1 MTIYMSQAV
10 YISPPMLIGKTEW
23 CLVVYQHVSYRLCTD
38 YHWRRSNHDDWMPS
52 KKWPSYDGNDTH
64 DGLPRTLLK
73 LWKRE
78 ALALK
83 KHGLHHDREE
93 AEQLNLL

>member
-1 MTIYMSQAV
+1 
-10 YISPPMLIGKTEW
+10 
-23 CLVVYQHVSYRLCTD
+23 
-38 YHWRRSNHDDWMPS
+38 MPS